1 MQLIIV
7 DSSLAIIKR
16 LKELL
21 SEEKYIKAVYEAIT
35 FEEAKAQI
43 KEKNP
48 DIIIIDTNVFD
59 NKSIDLAKEISFSL
73 NRPEIIALTNRNDH
87 LTYELLKSQGVEYI
101 YDKYHEYQKIPD
113 AIRMI
118 SKKKIRLKLKN

>member
-21 SEEKYIKAVYEAIT
+21 SEEKYIKGVYEATT
-35 FEEAKAQI
+35 FEEAITQI
-43 KEKNP
+43 KENNP
-48 DIIIIDTNVFD
+48 DVIIIDTNVFD

-73 NRPEIIALTNRNDH
+73 SRPEIIALTNSNDH
-87 LTYELLKSQGVEYI
+87 QTLELLKSQGVEYI
-101 YDKYHEYQKIPD
+101 YDKYHEYQKIPET
-113 AIRMI
+113 IRVI
-118 SKKKIRLKLKN
+118 AKKRTG